1 WVPAGGVR
9 CVAVDLPQHRGN
21 VALPCPHDCGSEIEY
36 SLTIRTRQ
44 DGEVFYY
51 QAPPE
56 CPGCHRE
63 LPMLPDAHF
72 ERCGDW
78 NGMTWLR
85 IVPGMPGEPTVEIK
99 QRGSDSSDKVVRS
112 LDVKETRELIG
123 WHPAWDTQPAALPP
137 ESQRGG

>member
-1 WVPAGGVR
+1 MTPGVLQSQVKRVYWPLTQSRSPTPRILMTRLAERASHSLLPWVPAGGVC

-36 SLTIRTRQ
+36 TLPIRTRQ

-72 ERCGDW
+72 ERL
-78 NGMTWLR
+78 T
-85 IVPGMPGEPTVEIK
+85 
-99 QRGSDSSDKVVRS
+99 QSSEQS
-112 LDVKETRELIG
+112 S
-123 WHPAWDTQPAALPP
+123 W
-137 ESQRGG
+137 

>member
-1 WVPAGGVR
+1 LFGGTTLKTGWVTAFVAFLIAGGFKTAIGVCLLVPSVPRISRDQIPPYATLLPWVPAGGVR

-72 ERCGDW
+72 ERL
-78 NGMTWLR
+78 T
-85 IVPGMPGEPTVEIK
+85 
-99 QRGSDSSDKVVRS
+99 QGS
-112 LDVKETRELIG
+112 E
-123 WHPAWDTQPAALPP
+123 
-137 ESQRGG
+137 